1 MANGHR
7 IAAALIAVASV
18 GMASADTLVSLTPQ
32 TQRYANTRYGT
43 VADFPI
49 EFEVSVP
56 PSDRDDGRRWFS
68 DGTAR
73 ISVSASNT
81 YLALA
86 QNFEGYTKWVF
97 DKVPEE
103 AGFRLTYKIS
113 GKGWLVYSGYQ
124 GDTVIYRKI
133 VEACRAAHELRIE
146 YPVTVRAQY
155 DGMVTRVAKS
165 LTCKRGAR

>member
-7 IAAALIAVASV
+7 IAFALIAVASV
-18 GMASADTLVSLTPQ
+18 VVANADTLVSLTPQ
-32 TQRYANTRYGT
+32 IQRYANTRYGT

-56 PSDRDDGRRWFS
+56 PSDRADGRRWFS

-97 DKVPEE
+97 DNVPEE
-103 AGFRLTYKIS
+103 VGFRLTYKVS

-146 YPVTVRAQY
+146 YPVSVRVQY

>member
-7 IAAALIAVASV
+7 ITVTLIALASV
-18 GMASADTLVSLTPQ
+18 SVASADTLVSLTSQ

-49 EFEVSVP
+49 EFELFVP

-97 DKVPEE
+97 DNVPEE
-103 AGFRLTYKIS
+103 VG
-113 GKGWLVYSGYQ
+113 
-124 GDTVIYRKI
+124 
-133 VEACRAAHELRIE
+133 
-146 YPVTVRAQY
+146 
-155 DGMVTRVAKS
+155 
-165 LTCKRGAR
+165 